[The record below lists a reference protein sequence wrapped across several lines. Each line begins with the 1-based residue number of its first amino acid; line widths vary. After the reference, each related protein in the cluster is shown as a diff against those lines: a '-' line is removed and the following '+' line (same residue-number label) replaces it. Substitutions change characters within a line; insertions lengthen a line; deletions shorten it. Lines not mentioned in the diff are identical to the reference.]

1 LSQDLPSL
9 SWSRTDFNKG
19 EGVLMNG
26 LLSVDL
32 SRSEEIRRIDLDFER
47 VATLV
52 LLFVNTFFVSL
63 FIAKL
68 LKLM

>member
-1 LSQDLPSL
+1 
-9 SWSRTDFNKG
+9 
-19 EGVLMNG
+19 M
-26 LLSVDL
+26 
-32 SRSEEIRRIDLDFER
+32 RRIHLDFER

-52 LLFVNTFFVSL
+52 LLFVNTFFVSI